1 MAANEGDT
9 LKNHTFYKNWTVS
22 SNAME
27 TDIIISGFNVA
38 EQMHRVRYMRV
49 VGDGL

>member
-9 LKNHTFYKNWTVS
+9 PKKHTFYKNWNGS

-27 TDIIISGFNVA
+27 TDIISGFNVA
-38 EQMHRVRYMRV
+38 EQMHGVRYMRV